1 MFRSTWSNRGRL
13 PNSRMLATDSPSG
26 GPARIAVAALVL
38 LSCATDGVCQEGGRY
53 GHSVS
58 LELDS
63 ETVSLLDDASLRDWV
78 ARDLHQ
84 RLGLASSDEL
94 EPDARPRQMV
104 DTSIYTIRQQAN
116 GLPVVKLESRLT
128 SDQSGQPIR
137 LLGHHRAFS
146 VPPSPA
152 PSVVLA
158 DILKPLG
165 ISEGDLSSQ
174 RLVYW
179 PDGSRLRLSYE
190 IEGVLGDQSSGSE
203 RIYVD
208 AHFGEML
215 ERLPLDYH
223 ALDRRIYDLE
233 RACRSARIRSLVNDR
248 RSARL
253 VTMALRRHLV
263 RNETSGSGRNPS
275 ADKLFGLFGSF
286 YEFLQQTL
294 EMDSFDDAG
303 GAFNGIVDARFHA
316 EKRSPQCVGDQFNA
330 LWISPLR
337 SVVLSGAAVEFSEMV
352 GHELGHG
359 LIDSGSRLI
368 YQGESGA
375 LNESIADS
383 IGVAFRGWLETKGR
397 LSSRLPA
404 DIWRIRGPAG
414 PLRDMSNPQ
423 RVSGLPNHYSDYRF
437 LRTDVDHGG
446 VHINSSIMNQ
456 GFYLLAMGGRHPN
469 IDTGPEVSGIGMA
482 KALEIFGRA
491 AFNILTPIS
500 NFTDAREAFAHTAE
514 ILHGKESPEWVATHT
529 AMDAIGIP
537 GYWKR
542 PSVPSPSPVVDDD
555 PVPEKL
561 TDLESEPEPAD
572 PSDTQ
577 SQSDPTPDPVDDPA
591 EAPAPQND
599 PIPLPETNSPSPT
612 QAETESTAK
621 QDPVTT
627 TTPRNPSPVGTG
639 SDPPLPR
646 NKPNAPELV
655 PTIVAAVILLL
666 AVTLAIAK
674 ARANRR
680 TANWRPP
687 TSDAAAQAPRT
698 AAAAKGPI
706 RRVEGHA
713 PSPLVSRETAGA
725 LVPLDGSKPIPLPLD
740 LLRSPVGLVIGRA
753 SELCDVR
760 IPDID
765 VSRRHL
771 RCRLDNGT
779 VWIEDLNSTNRTE
792 IDGKQMEKFTPMAV
806 SHGQLV
812 RIGKHSYALSIDGCG
827 KEEPSTL

>member
-1 MFRSTWSNRGRL
+1 
-13 PNSRMLATDSPSG
+13 MLTADSPSMG
-26 GPARIAVAALVL
+26 LARTAAALFVL
-38 LSCATDGVCQEGGRY
+38 LFCVTDAVCQEGGTDSP
-53 GHSVS
+53 SVS

-63 ETVSLLDDASLRDWV
+63 ETVRLLDAASLLDWV
-78 ARDLHQ
+78 ARDLHS

-94 EPDARPRQMV
+94 EPDPQPRQVV
-104 DTSIYTIRQQAN
+104 DASIYTIRQHAN

-128 SDQSGQPIR
+128 SDRSGQPIR

-152 PSVVLA
+152 PSVALE
-158 DILKPLG
+158 DILEALG
-165 ISEGDLSSQ
+165 VSEGDLSSE

-190 IEGVLGDQSSGSE
+190 IEGVLDDRNSGHE

-208 AHFGEML
+208 AHSGEML
-215 ERLPLDYH
+215 ERLALDYH

-233 RACRSARIRSLVNDR
+233 RACRSARIRSLVNDK

-275 ADKLFGLFGSF
+275 ANKLFGLFGSF
-286 YEFLQQTL
+286 FEFLQETL

-303 GAFNGIVDARFHA
+303 GAFNGIVDARFHPD
-316 EKRSPQCVGDQFNA
+316 KRSPQCIGDQFNA

-383 IGVAFRGWLETKGR
+383 IGVAFRGWIETKGR

-404 DIWRIRGPAG
+404 DIWRIRGPSG

-500 NFTDAREAFAHTAE
+500 NFTDAREAFAHAAE

-542 PSVPSPSPVVDDD
+542 PTVPPPSPVVDDD
-555 PVPEKL
+555 QVQEKL

-572 PSDTQ
+572 PSETQ
-577 SQSDPTPDPVDDPA
+577 LQPAPTPAPVNDPA
-591 EAPAPQND
+591 EVPAPQD
-599 PIPLPETNSPSPT
+599 EPISLPETKPPSPTKADTGRIPKQDRPPATIPKSPSPVDT
-612 QAETESTAK
+612 
-621 QDPVTT
+621 D
-627 TTPRNPSPVGTG
+627 
-639 SDPPLPR
+639 SDPPPIRSESRESPLI
-646 NKPNAPELV
+646 
-655 PTIVAAVILLL
+655 PTIVATVILFL
-666 AVTLAIAK
+666 AATLAIAK
-674 ARANRR
+674 ARAHRGIV
-680 TANWRPP
+680 NWRAP
-687 TSDAAAQAPRT
+687 TSDGAARAPRN
-698 AAAAKGPI
+698 AAAAKGPL
-706 RRVEGHA
+706 RRVERHA

-725 LVPLDGSKPIPLPLD
+725 LVPLDGSRPIPLPLD
-740 LLRSPVGLVIGRA
+740 LLRSPAGLVIGRA

-760 IPDID
+760 ISDID

-771 RCRLDNGT
+771 RCRLDART
-779 VWIEDLNSTNRTE
+779 VWIEDLNSTNGTE
-792 IDGKQMEKFTPMAV
+792 IDGEQVEKFTPIEV

-827 KEEPSTL
+827 KEEPSAW

>member
-1 MFRSTWSNRGRL
+1 MAYAKKAVRTATASVWNLIPRRS
-13 PNSRMLATDSPSG
+13 
-26 GPARIAVAALVL
+26 
-38 LSCATDGVCQEGGRY
+38 
-53 GHSVS
+53 
-58 LELDS
+58 
-63 ETVSLLDDASLRDWV
+63 SLLDDASLRDWV

-94 EPDARPRQMV
+94 EADTQPRQMV
-104 DTSIYTIRQQAN
+104 DTSIYTIRQHAN

-137 LLGHHRAFS
+137 LLGHHRTFS
-146 VPPSPA
+146 VPPSPT

-158 DILKPLG
+158 DSLKPLG

-179 PDGSRLRLSYE
+179 PNGSRLRLSYE
-190 IEGVLGDQSSGSE
+190 IEGVLDDRSSGYE

-208 AHFGEML
+208 AHSGEML
-215 ERLPLDYH
+215 ERLALDYH

-233 RACRSARIRSLVNDR
+233 RACRSARIRSLVNDK

-286 YEFLQQTL
+286 YEFLQETL

-303 GAFNGIVDARFHA
+303 GVFNGIVDARFHA
-316 EKRSPQCVGDQFNA
+316 EKRSPQCIGDQFNA

-397 LSSRLPA
+397 LTSRLPA
-404 DIWRIRGPAG
+404 DIWRIRGPTG

-456 GFYLLAMGGRHPN
+456 GFYLLAVGGRHPD

-491 AFNILTPIS
+491 ALNILTPVS
-500 NFTDAREAFAHTAE
+500 NFMDAREAFAHTAE

-537 GYWKR
+537 GYWQR
-542 PSVPSPSPVVDDD
+542 PTVPSPSPVADNDS
-555 PVPEKL
+555 VPEKP
-561 TDLESEPEPAD
+561 TTPKSEPEPAD

-577 SQSDPTPDPVDDPA
+577 SQPTPTPDPVNNPA
-591 EAPAPQND
+591 EVPAPQD
-599 PIPLPETNSPSPT
+599 EPIPLPETKPPSPT
-612 QAETESTAK
+612 KADTGRIPK
-621 QDPVTT
+621 QDSPPTT
-627 TTPRNPSPVGTG
+627 IHKDPSPVNT
-639 SDPPLPR
+639 DATPPPSR
-646 NKPNAPELV
+646 REPEESHLI
-655 PTIVAAVILLL
+655 PTIAAAVILLL

-674 ARANRR
+674 ARVQKR
-680 TANWRPP
+680 TADRRAPASGTAIPDVQN
-687 TSDAAAQAPRT
+687 SAAAPGSVRRPEGRT
-698 AAAAKGPI
+698 PALWASK
-706 RRVEGHA
+706 EM
-713 PSPLVSRETAGA
+713 AGV
-725 LVPLDGSKPIPLPLD
+725 LVPLDGIRPIPLPLD
-740 LLRSPVGLVIGRA
+740 LLRSPMGLVIGRA

-760 IPDID
+760 ISDSD

-771 RCRLDNGT
+771 RCRLDSGRIC
-779 VWIEDLNSTNRTE
+779 IEDLNSTNGTE
-792 IDGKQMEKFTPMAV
+792 IDGERVEMFTLREV
-806 SHGQLV
+806 SNGQVV
-812 RIGKHSYALSIDGCG
+812 RIGKRCYVMSTNDGSLG
-827 KEEPSTL
+827 PSA

>member
-1 MFRSTWSNRGRL
+1 
-13 PNSRMLATDSPSG
+13 MLAADSPSMG
-26 GPARIAVAALVL
+26 LARIAAAVFVL
-38 LSCATDGVCQEGGRY
+38 LFCVTDAVCQEGGRDS
-53 GHSVS
+53 HSVS

-63 ETVSLLDDASLRDWV
+63 ETVRLLDDASLLDWV
-78 ARDLHQ
+78 ATDLHS

-94 EPDARPRQMV
+94 EPDPQPRQVV
-104 DTSIYTIRQQAN
+104 DASIYTIRQQAN

-128 SDQSGQPIR
+128 SDQGGQPIR

-146 VPPSPA
+146 VPPSPT
-152 PSVVLA
+152 PSVALE
-158 DILKPLG
+158 DILEALG
-165 ISEGDLSSQ
+165 ISEGDLSSE

-179 PDGSRLRLSYE
+179 PDGSLLRLSYE
-190 IEGVLGDQSSGSE
+190 IEGVLDDRSSGYE

-208 AHFGEML
+208 AHSGEML

-223 ALDRRIYDLE
+223 GLDRKIYDLE
-233 RACRSARIRSLVNDR
+233 RACRSARIRSLVNDK

-286 YEFLQQTL
+286 FEFLQETL

-303 GAFNGIVDARFHA
+303 GAFNGIVDARFHPD
-316 EKRSPQCVGDQFNA
+316 KRSPQCIGDQFNA

-383 IGVAFRGWLETKGR
+383 IGVAFRGWIETKGR

-404 DIWRIRGPAG
+404 DIWRIRSPTG

-423 RVSGLPNHYSDYRF
+423 RVSNLPNHYSDYRF
-437 LRTDVDHGG
+437 LRTEVDHGG

-456 GFYLLAMGGRHPN
+456 GFYLLAIGGRHP
-469 IDTGPEVSGIGMA
+469 DVDAGPEVSGIGMA

-491 AFNILTPIS
+491 ALNILTPVS

-542 PSVPSPSPVVDDD
+542 PTVPSPSPAVDDD

-561 TDLESEPEPAD
+561 TDLESEPETAD
-572 PSDTQ
+572 PSETQ
-577 SQSDPTPDPVDDPA
+577 SQPAPTPDPVNDPA
-591 EAPAPQND
+591 EVPAPQD
-599 PIPLPETNSPSPT
+599 EPIALPETKPPSPT
-612 QAETESTAK
+612 KADAGRIPR
-621 QDPVTT
+621 QDRPPVTS
-627 TTPRNPSPVGTG
+627 PKDPSPIDT
-639 SDPPLPR
+639 DANPPPSR
-646 NKPNAPELV
+646 SEPEESHLI

-666 AVTLAIAK
+666 AVALAIAK
-674 ARANRR
+674 VRAQRR
-680 TANWRPP
+680 TAHRRAPA
-687 TSDAAAQAPRT
+687 SDMAIRARQKSAAARGSVRRPE
-698 AAAAKGPI
+698 GP
-706 RRVEGHA
+706 A
-713 PSPLVSRETAGA
+713 PSPWTSKEMAGA

-740 LLRSPVGLVIGRA
+740 LLQSPMGLVIGRA

-771 RCRLDNGT
+771 RCRLDAGRIC
-779 VWIEDLNSTNRTE
+779 IEDLNSTNGTE
-792 IDGKQMEKFTPMAV
+792 IDGERVETFTPTEV
-806 SHGQLV
+806 TRGQLV
-812 RIGKHSYALSIDGCG
+812 RIGKHRYVLSPNDRGN
-827 KEEPSTL
+827 SR